1 MSNETLKV
9 LLNKLHETLE
19 TETVAA
25 DKLSELKQLDS
36 EIQKLINADDD
47 ASDPQ
52 GLLKQ
57 AKQVEAKFEMEH
69 PGTANFFGQLLHTL
83 SGMGV

>member
-9 LLNKLHETLE
+9 LLQKLHETLE

-25 DKLSELKQLDS
+25 EKLSELKQLDA
-36 EIQKLINADDD
+36 EIQKLISTDN
-47 ASDPQ
+47 SDSETQ
-52 GLLKQ
+52 GLLTQ

-69 PGTANFFGQLLHTL
+69 PGTATLFGQLINTL